1 MRTILIVIE
10 VFHPSAIPVTV
21 KTICNCTSKFNYYLI
36 IFIFNEDYKCAFIR
50 HVFNVFYQDFTA
62 VETAERAF
70 TPIYTFLRAIH
81 NFRNAVLS
89 YGQSIRNF
97 RTNREFTS
105 LKQHVPATTLKQF
118 PGLITISPVGYT
130 FALTHE
136 FTKAIATAEKAAADR
151 T

>member
-1 MRTILIVIE
+1 MG
-10 VFHPSAIPVTV
+10 PV
-21 KTICNCTSKFNYYLI
+21 
-36 IFIFNEDYKCAFIR
+36 DACAFIR

-130 FALTHE
+130 FALTPE